1 MFSVFFNN
9 LGVEQVKAHFTPI
22 FSLEGNDCTYSFWDD
37 HLFYLIIDLAEK
49 RIETFSTDGFVRR
62 TIDTRA
68 RMAIF
73 LPKYKPIHGSNTLLL
88 MISCCCS
95 SFAFSLRFRCWMFH
109 LWNLIISVTWSSIY
123 FEVMNHLYIPLL
135 ISAKARLVAFFFM
148 KRRKYVPPVFNPCS
162 FVT

>member
-73 LPKYKPIHGSNTLLL
+73 LPKYQPIHRSNTLLL

-109 LWNLIISVTWSSIY
+109 FMESDYFRNLIFHIFWSNESFVYFTIDICQNTACCFFFLWNAESMFYQCLTHAPS
-123 FEVMNHLYIPLL
+123 
-135 ISAKARLVAFFFM
+135 
-148 KRRKYVPPVFNPCS
+148 
-162 FVT
+162 